1 MANKKDPTLKKL
13 EKMEARY
20 LRDLRQQAA
29 RAERAAIRNA
39 GIYNGETFSELL
51 RAATWDMLED
61 YEEISD
67 DAYEDLDEMIAGLE
81 DEIAAESGRKTLDAW
96 KAEEKEKNKGSGIDI
111 LAAAVFLSF
120 GALYVRQSAAMARH
134 LEKVAQLGI
143 EKQEKEE
150 REKQKEKEAQEKA
163 IFDRDKDL
171 IERLVSRPWM
181 DNEGFAD
188 RMVRHMGKRRVEVLR
203 EIAQGLAR
211 GDKYDAI
218 VKRVAG
224 KVKKESEKDVYKL
237 VYTEGTHAL
246 NEAAAQKWERS
257 GYGYYI
263 YQSVGDS
270 RVCDKCADL
279 DGQQFKLEERL
290 DGVNFPPL
298 HTGCRCGFTICDKE
312 ENEA

>member
-29 RAERAAIRNA
+29 RAERAAIRNS

-150 REKQKEKEAQEKA
+150 REKQK
-163 IFDRDKDL
+163 R
-171 IERLVSRPWM
+171 
-181 DNEGFAD
+181 
-188 RMVRHMGKRRVEVLR
+188 
-203 EIAQGLAR
+203 
-211 GDKYDAI
+211 
-218 VKRVAG
+218 
-224 KVKKESEKDVYKL
+224 
-237 VYTEGTHAL
+237 
-246 NEAAAQKWERS
+246 ERS
-257 GYGYYI
+257 TREGY
-263 YQSVGDS
+263 
-270 RVCDKCADL
+270 
-279 DGQQFKLEERL
+279 F
-290 DGVNFPPL
+290 
-298 HTGCRCGFTICDKE
+298 
-312 ENEA
+312 